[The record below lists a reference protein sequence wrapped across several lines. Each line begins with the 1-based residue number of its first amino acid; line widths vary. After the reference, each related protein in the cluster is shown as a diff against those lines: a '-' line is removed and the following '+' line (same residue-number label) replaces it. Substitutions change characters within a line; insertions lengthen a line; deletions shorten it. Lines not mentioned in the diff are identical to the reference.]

1 MRTML
6 PFRTFLLMSRGIE
19 PRIAGAI
26 VGGVI
31 GGISAPLFGALG
43 WYAYKKQKMSQVKVV
58 DASAASGSA

>member
-1 MRTML
+1 
-6 PFRTFLLMSRGIE
+6 
-19 PRIAGAI
+19 